1 MRPIQQINLPTTPPA
16 QVPLDTNT
24 PPATVVKKKFPL
36 PKNVLVLFGA
46 ILICLTALGG
56 LYVLPANQKKLVPI
70 RQSVSHIPPTK
81 SAPSATPQPTAKLDP
96 TANWKTYA
104 NKSFSIRY
112 PERFTITEKSL
123 PVTSKYPKV
132 YTTIILSDVASDI
145 TITVAKNTPQLKLE
159 NALGNGPYLR
169 YSDTLLTK
177 PVSTVL
183 VDGNDG
189 KMAQAINAGAAGVRA
204 DIVTVAHGKVYEMT
218 LSPIGVD
225 AEVFALIV
233 STMKLLNQE
242 PSDSTDEWPV
252 HVDTPYKFSFR
263 YPTLYSIEYNKVASG
278 SPTLTSVY
286 DNAKINLDAPRFKIE
301 VQDIRNFGQSA
312 VTSRQI
318 LQLPLIQ
325 YVDKKW
331 EYNKIAT
338 DAAIPNRTIGPIKQT
353 AVDGK
358 TAYSFT
364 VSGKYIDDHTQ
375 EILSGSYTFVFT
387 ENNGYKYKIWFPS
400 NDTIETQIFNTF
412 IFLQ

>member
-1 MRPIQQINLPTTPPA
+1 MRPIQQINLPTTPPI
-16 QVPLDTNT
+16 PGPTDPTSSPT
-24 PPATVVKKKFPL
+24 TVVKKKFPL
-36 PKNVLVLFGA
+36 PKNVLVLVGA

-70 RQSVSHIPPTK
+70 RLSAPPT
-81 SAPSATPQPTAKLDP
+81 SPTQTAPSTTPQPTVKIDP

-123 PVTSKYPKV
+123 PFNSKYPKV

-169 YSDTLLTK
+169 YSDKLLTK
-177 PVSTVL
+177 PVSTVSI
-183 VDGNDG
+183 DGNDG
-189 KMAQAINAGAAGVRA
+189 KMAQSISAGAAGIRA
-204 DIVTVAHGKVYEMT
+204 DIVTVAHGKVYEMA

-242 PSDSTDEWPV
+242 PSDITDEWPV

-263 YPTLYSIEYNKVASG
+263 YPALYSIEHNKVASG

-286 DNAKINLDAPRFKIE
+286 DNSKINLDAPRFKIE

-318 LQLPLIQ
+318 LQLPLVQ

-358 TAYSFT
+358 IAYSFT

-375 EILSGSYTFVFT
+375 EVLSGTYTFVFA

-400 NDTIETQIFNTF
+400 NDTVETQIFNTF
-412 IFLQ
+412 LFLE